1 MVDTYQQNISHSSEA
16 STTNDSW
23 QTVKSEPLNIS
34 NGEIIYLDGMG
45 ICGEIKGASSGYP
58 GRGRGVIRMIN
69 PENNLV
75 SNQYATPTI
84 RSDNTNFDKEYSYGN
99 IGEYLQGDGWNYE
112 FQLQLRSQSDGYTA
126 AIRNVDS
133 RLIARKIL

>member
-45 ICGEIKGASSGYP
+45 ICGEIKGAVAGTLDADE
-58 GRGRGVIRMIN
+58 V
-69 PENNLV
+69 
-75 SNQYATPTI
+75 
-84 RSDNTNFDKEYSYGN
+84 
-99 IGEYLQGDGWNYE
+99 
-112 FQLQLRSQSDGYTA
+112 
-126 AIRNVDS
+126 
-133 RLIARKIL
+133 